1 MWCKCATVKDEKL
14 SFTQLFASVSKL
26 QQGKHPTYRGLPMY
40 IFGLKCIYCSFPL
53 ESLGIENGV
62 LSTKCSHCG
71 HVSRP
76 KHKDLSK
83 NTVYSRFANK
93 SVEVQY
99 SAKKPRSGEY
109 RKVSVPNEQEIYPD
123 RKKFSK

>member
-1 MWCKCATVKDEKL
+1 MSYKCAILKHDKT
-14 SFTQLFASVSKL
+14 SFQLFSHSAPKL
-26 QQGKHPTYRGLPMY
+26 QQGKLPTYKGLPMY
-40 IFGLKCIYCSFPL
+40 IFGLKCVYCSHAL

-93 SVEVQY
+93 TVEVQY
-99 SAKKPRSGEY
+99 SAKHSRSGEY
-109 RKVSVPNEQEIYPD
+109 RRASIINENESHPD
-123 RKKFSK
+123 RKKFA

>member
-1 MWCKCATVKDEKL
+1 
-14 SFTQLFASVSKL
+14 
-26 QQGKHPTYRGLPMY
+26 MY
-40 IFGLKCIYCSFPL
+40 IFGLKCIYCQHSL

-76 KHKDLSK
+76 KHKDISK

-99 SAKKPRSGEY
+99 SAKISRSGEY
-109 RKVSVPNEQEIYPD
+109 RKASIVNEDQAYPD
-123 RKKFSK
+123 RKKFG